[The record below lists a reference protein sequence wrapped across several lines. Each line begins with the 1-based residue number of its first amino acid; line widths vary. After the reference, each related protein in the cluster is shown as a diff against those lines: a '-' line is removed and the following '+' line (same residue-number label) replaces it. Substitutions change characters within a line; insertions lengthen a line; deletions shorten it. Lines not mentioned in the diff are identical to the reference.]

1 MTTATVISL
10 AEWRAVNR
18 PPDDDDMPPAG
29 PFLRV
34 VGEDERP
41 GERFRLDVFL
51 ARAEVVMAE
60 RRPPLRVVAGGPQ
73 AVGQ

>member
-1 MTTATVISL
+1 MTTANVISL

-18 PPDDDDMPPAG
+18 PPDDDLPPAG
-29 PFLRV
+29 PFLRL

-41 GERFRLDVFL
+41 AARFRLDVFL

-60 RRPPLRVVAGGPQ
+60 RRPRLRVVAGGPQ